1 MSFGILNLLL
11 FLLMGNPGSPVRE
24 QMPSEWKSYARED
37 CFYSVSHD
45 INKKNLPESEF
56 REYLMNES
64 RAEVARQIKI
74 IVHDVSTL
82 ETNAVDGNGTV
93 TYRASSNFS
102 TDVTLRYLKT
112 RSVYDA
118 KKREGYAIAWISRSD
133 LQDIYKSRAS
143 KVKAMLDVS
152 VRAEEE
158 GKVDVALKY
167 AYWALI
173 LQYTLPEDY
182 VVSYPEGGLA
192 VNLYARNRIETLLS
206 GLSFRYLGPSPSDP
220 LTGRLEA
227 AYQGRPVS
235 SLDFTYDDGLGS
247 SDVMQVR
254 DGVGLIEFR
263 AGIEVRNVDIR
274 VEYAYRDES
283 ASDPEMKMALAEVSP
298 IYFPDALK
306 RGVSVSAITSVP
318 GVPSLSS
325 SLSGTVSAAFDRI
338 STGVSSV
345 MPERNLQFVCADRVA
360 GVVAAIGRKDYSSV
374 KSLFTEEGYEVFERL
389 LHYGNARV
397 MDDSP
402 VQVVAEAGGYVCR
415 SVPMKF
421 TFPNSRKSFWENVVF
436 RMDAEGRIN
445 NLTFALDAE
454 AVQGILSKT
463 QWPDGAKMA
472 LIAFLENYKTAFAL
486 TRLDYISSIFSDD
499 ALIIVGRTV
508 KTTRLDNGIRMAQD
522 AVVYNRYTKNAY
534 LEQLRRSFDSKEYI
548 NLRFANTDVCKLTRG
563 VHKNLYGIQ
572 LKQDYFSSNYG
583 DTGYLYLLVDMEDSE
598 RPLIYIRTWQPQP
611 DPDFGLYGPGTDFN
625 LSE

>member
-1 MSFGILNLLL
+1 MFSGILSLLL
-11 FLLMGNPGSPVRE
+11 VLLMGNPGSPIQE
-24 QMPSEWKSYARED
+24 QMPSEWKIYTRED
-37 CFYSVSHD
+37 CFYSVSHE
-45 INKKNLPESEF
+45 INRKNLSESEF
-56 REYLMNES
+56 REYLLNEA

-74 IVHDVSTL
+74 IVHDVSSL
-82 ETNAVDGNGTV
+82 ETNAVNGKGEV
-93 TYRASSNFS
+93 IYRASSNFS

-112 RSVYDA
+112 RSVYDT

-133 LQDIYKSRAS
+133 LQDIYKSRAA
-143 KVKAMLDVS
+143 KVAAMLDVS

-158 GKVDVALKY
+158 GKVDIALKY

-173 LQYTLPEDY
+173 LQYTLPEDF
-182 VVSYPEGGLA
+182 VVRYPEGGLA
-192 VNLYARNRIETLLS
+192 VSLYARDRIESLLS

-227 AYQGRPVS
+227 TYQGRPVT
-235 SLDFTYDDGLGS
+235 SLDFTYDDGMGT
-247 SDVMQVR
+247 SDAMQVR

-263 AGIEVRNVDIR
+263 AGMEVRNIDVK
-274 VEYAYRDES
+274 VEYTYRDES

-306 RGVSVSAITSVP
+306 RGVSVYAKASSV
-318 GVPSLSS
+318 GVPSVSA
-325 SLSGTVSAAFDRI
+325 SLSKTVEAAFGQI
-338 STGVSSV
+338 SAGVSSV
-345 MPERNLQFVCADRVA
+345 MPERNLQAVCAGRVA
-360 GVVAAIGRKDYSSV
+360 DVVAAIGRKDYSSV
-374 KSLFTEEGYEVFERL
+374 RSLFTDEGYEVFERL
-389 LHYGNARV
+389 LHYGKARV
-397 MDDSP
+397 LDDSP

-421 TFPNSRKSFWENVVF
+421 SFPNNSKSFWENIVF
-436 RMDAEGRIN
+436 RMDAAGKIN

-472 LIAFLENYKTAFAL
+472 LIDFLENYKTAFAL

-499 ALIIVGRTV
+499 ALIVVGRTV
-508 KTTRLDNGIRMAQD
+508 KTTRLDNGIRMTQD
-522 AVVYNRYTKNAY
+522 AVLYNRYTKSAY
-534 LEQLRRSFDSKEYI
+534 IEQLSRSFASKEYI
-548 NLRFANTDVCKLTRG
+548 NLRFANADVCKLTRG

-611 DPDFGLYGPGTDFN
+611 DPDFGLYGPGSDFN
-625 LSE
+625 FSE

>member
-1 MSFGILNLLL
+1 MFSGILSLLL
-11 FLLMGNPGSPVRE
+11 VLLMGNPGSPIQE
-24 QMPSEWKSYARED
+24 QMPSEWKIYTRED
-37 CFYSVSHD
+37 CFYSVSHE
-45 INKKNLPESEF
+45 INRKNLSESEF
-56 REYLMNES
+56 REYLLNEA

-74 IVHDVSTL
+74 IVHDVSSL
-82 ETNAVDGNGTV
+82 ETNAVNGKGEV
-93 TYRASSNFS
+93 VYRASSNFS

-118 KKREGYAIAWISRSD
+118 KKKEGYAIAWISRSD
-133 LQDIYKSRAS
+133 LQDIYKSRAA
-143 KVKAMLDVS
+143 KVAAMLDVS

-173 LQYTLPEDY
+173 LQYTLPEDF
-182 VVSYPEGGLA
+182 VVRYPEGGLA
-192 VNLYARNRIETLLS
+192 VNLYARNRIESLLS

-227 AYQGRPVS
+227 TYQGRPVT
-235 SLDFTYDDGLGS
+235 SLDFTYDDGMGT
-247 SDVMQVR
+247 SDAMQVR
-254 DGVGLIEFR
+254 DGVGRIEFR
-263 AGIEVRNVDIR
+263 AGMEVRNIDVK

-298 IYFPDALK
+298 IYFSDALK
-306 RGVSVSAITSVP
+306 RGVSVYAKASSV
-318 GVPSLSS
+318 GVPSVSA
-325 SLSGTVSAAFDRI
+325 SLSKAVEAAFGQI
-338 STGVSSV
+338 SAGVSSV
-345 MPERNLQFVCADRVA
+345 MPERNLQAVCAGRVA
-360 GVVAAIGRKDYSSV
+360 DVVAAIGRKDYSSV
-374 KSLFTEEGYEVFERL
+374 RSLFTDEGYEVFERL
-389 LHYGNARV
+389 LHYGKARV
-397 MDDSP
+397 LDDSP

-421 TFPNSRKSFWENVVF
+421 SFPNNSKSFWENIVF
-436 RMDAEGRIN
+436 RMDAAGKIN

-472 LIAFLENYKTAFAL
+472 LIDFLENYKTAFAL

-499 ALIIVGRTV
+499 ALIVVGRTV
-508 KTTRLDNGIRMAQD
+508 KTTRLDNGIRMTQD
-522 AVVYNRYTKNAY
+522 AVLYNRYTKSAY
-534 LEQLRRSFDSKEYI
+534 IEQLSRSFASKEYI
-548 NLRFANTDVCKLTRG
+548 NLRFANADVCKLTRG

-611 DPDFGLYGPGTDFN
+611 DPDFGLYGPGSDFN
-625 LSE
+625 FSE

>member
-1 MSFGILNLLL
+1 MSLGILTLLL
-11 FLLMGNPGSPVRE
+11 GLLMGNPGSPIQE
-24 QMPSEWKSYARED
+24 QMPSEWKNYTRED
-37 CFYSVSHD
+37 CFYSVSHE
-45 INKKNLPESEF
+45 INKRNLTESEF
-56 REYLMNES
+56 REYLMNEA

-74 IVHDVSTL
+74 IVHDVSSL
-82 ETNAVDGNGTV
+82 ETNAVNGNGEV
-93 TYRASSNFS
+93 VYRASSNFS

-118 KKREGYAIAWISRSD
+118 KKKEGYAIAWISRSD
-133 LQDIYKSRAS
+133 LQDIYKARAA

-173 LQYTLPEDY
+173 LQYTLPEDF
-182 VVSYPEGGLA
+182 VVRYPEDGLA
-192 VNLYARNRIETLLS
+192 VNLYARNRIESLLS
-206 GLSFRYLGPSPSDP
+206 GLSFRYLGPSRSDP
-220 LTGRLEA
+220 LMGRLEA
-227 AYQGRPVS
+227 TYQGRAVS
-235 SLDFTYDDGLGS
+235 SLDFTYDDGLGT
-247 SDVMQVR
+247 SDAMQVR

-263 AGIEVRNVDIR
+263 SGIEVRNIDVR

-298 IYFPDALK
+298 ILFPDALK
-306 RGVSVSAITSVP
+306 RGVSVYTSASAAQTSSV
-318 GVPSLSS
+318 SAT
-325 SLSGTVSAAFDRI
+325 LSGTVGAAFDRI
-338 STGVSSV
+338 SVGVSSV
-345 MPERNLQFVCADRVA
+345 MPERNMQAECADRVA
-360 GVVAAIGRKDYSSV
+360 RVVAAIGRKDYASV

-389 LHYGNARV
+389 VRYGKARV
-397 MDDSP
+397 MDESP

-421 TFPNSRKSFWENVVF
+421 FFPNNHKSFWENVVF
-436 RMDAEGRIN
+436 WMDAEGNID
-445 NLTFALDAE
+445 NLTFALEAE

-463 QWPDGAKMA
+463 QWADGAKMA

-508 KTTRLDNGIRMAQD
+508 KITRLDNGIRMRQD
-522 AVVYNRYTKNAY
+522 AVEYNRYTKSTY
-534 LEQLRRSFDSKEYI
+534 LEHLRRSFESKEYI
-548 NLRFANTDVCKLTRG
+548 NLRFANTDVCKMTRG

-583 DTGYLYLLVDMEDSE
+583 DTGYLYLLVDMEDSG

-625 LSE
+625 ISE

>member
-1 MSFGILNLLL
+1 MVLSGILHLLL
-11 FLLMGNPGSPVRE
+11 FLLMGNPGSPVQE
-24 QMPSEWKSYARED
+24 QMPPEWKNYTRED
-37 CFYSVSHD
+37 CFYSVLHET
-45 INKKNLPESEF
+45 IKKNLSESEF
-56 REYLMNES
+56 REYLMNEA
-64 RAEVARQIKI
+64 RGEVARQIKI
-74 IVHDVSTL
+74 IVNDVSSLQT
-82 ETNAVDGNGTV
+82 TAVNGKGEIV
-93 TYRASSNFS
+93 YRASSNFS

-112 RSVYDA
+112 RSIYDA

-133 LQDIYKSRAS
+133 LQDIYKSRAA
-143 KVKAMLDVS
+143 KVAAMLDVS

-158 GKVDVALKY
+158 GKVDIALKY

-173 LQYTLPEDY
+173 LQYTLPEDF
-182 VVSYPEGGLA
+182 VVRYPEGGLA
-192 VNLYARNRIETLLS
+192 VNLYARNRIESLLS
-206 GLSFRYLGPSPSDP
+206 GLSFRYMGKSPSDP

-227 AYQGRPVS
+227 TYQGRPVS
-235 SLDFTYDDGLGS
+235 SLDFTYDDGLGT
-247 SDVMQVR
+247 SDAMQVH

-263 AGIEVRNVDIR
+263 AGMEVRNIDVR
-274 VEYAYRDES
+274 VEYAYRNES

-306 RGVSVSAITSVP
+306 RGVSVFPAAAAD
-318 GVPSLSS
+318 GSLSA
-325 SLSGTVSAAFDRI
+325 SLAETVSAAFGKI

-345 MPERNLQFVCADRVA
+345 MPERNLQAVCAGRVA

-374 KSLFTEEGYEVFERL
+374 RPLFTEEGYEVFERL

-397 MDDSP
+397 LDTSP

-421 TFPNSRKSFWENVVF
+421 SFPNNQQSFWENVVF
-436 RMDAEGRIN
+436 RMDAEGKID

-499 ALIIVGRTV
+499 ALIVVGRAV
-508 KTTRLDNGIRMAQD
+508 KTTRLDNGIQMKTD

-534 LEQLRRSFDSKEYI
+534 IEQLRRSFDSKEYI
-548 NLRFANTDVCKLTRG
+548 NLRFANADVCKLTRG

-583 DTGYLYLLVDMEDSE
+583 DTGYLYLLVDMENSE

-611 DPDFGLYGPGTDFN
+611 DPDFGLYGPGSDFDF
-625 LSE
+625 SE

>member
-1 MSFGILNLLL
+1 MSFGILTYLL
-11 FLLMGNPGSPVRE
+11 FLLMGNPGSPIRE
-24 QMPSEWKSYARED
+24 QMPSEWKNYTRED
-37 CFYSVSHD
+37 CFYSVSHE
-45 INKKNLPESEF
+45 INKKNLSESEF
-56 REYLMNES
+56 KEYLMNES

-82 ETNAVDGNGTV
+82 ETNAVNEKGTV
-93 TYRASSNFS
+93 VYRASSNFS

-133 LQDIYKSRAS
+133 LQDIYKSRAA

-173 LQYTLPEDY
+173 LQYTLPEDF
-182 VVSYPEGGLA
+182 VVCYPEGGLA
-192 VNLYARNRIETLLS
+192 VNLYARNRIESLLS

-227 AYQGRPVS
+227 TYQGRPVS
-235 SLDFTYDDGLGS
+235 SLDFTYDDGLGE
-247 SDVMQVR
+247 SDAMQVH

-263 AGIEVRNVDIR
+263 AGMEVRNIDIK

-298 IYFPDALK
+298 ILFPDALK
-306 RGVSVSAITSVP
+306 RGVNVYTQVSSVGVPSVSA
-318 GVPSLSS
+318 
-325 SLSGTVSAAFDRI
+325 SLSGTVGAAFDRI
-338 STGVSSV
+338 SSGVSSV
-345 MPERNLQFVCADRVA
+345 MPERNLQAVCSYRVA
-360 GVVAAIGRKDYSSV
+360 NVVAAIGRKDYSSV

-397 MDDSP
+397 LDDSP

-421 TFPNSRKSFWENVVF
+421 SFPQSQKSFWENVVF
-436 RMDAEGRIN
+436 RMDAEGRIE
-445 NLTFALDAE
+445 NLTFALEAE
-454 AVQGILSKT
+454 TVQGILSKT
-463 QWPDGAKMA
+463 QWTDGAKMA

-486 TRLDYISSIFSDD
+486 TRLDYISEIFSDD

-522 AVVYNRYTKNAY
+522 AVVYNRYTKSAY

-548 NLRFANTDVCKLTRG
+548 NLRFANADVCKLTRG

-611 DPDFGLYGPGTDFN
+611 DPDFGLYGPGSDFN
-625 LSE
+625 ISE

>member
-1 MSFGILNLLL
+1 MLSGILSLLL
-11 FLLMGNPGSPVRE
+11 VLLMGNPGSPIQE
-24 QMPSEWKSYARED
+24 QMPSEWKIYTRED
-37 CFYSVSHD
+37 CFYSVSHE
-45 INKKNLPESEF
+45 INRKNLSESEF
-56 REYLMNES
+56 REYLLNEA
-64 RAEVARQIKI
+64 RAEVAQQIKI
-74 IVHDVSTL
+74 IVHDVSSL
-82 ETNAVDGNGTV
+82 ETNAVNGKGEV
-93 TYRASSNFS
+93 VYRASSNFS

-118 KKREGYAIAWISRSD
+118 KKKEGYAFAWISRSD
-133 LQDIYKSRAS
+133 LQDIYKSRAA
-143 KVKAMLDVS
+143 KVAAMLDVS

-173 LQYTLPEDY
+173 LQYTLPEDF
-182 VVSYPEGGLA
+182 VIRYPEGGLA
-192 VNLYARNRIETLLS
+192 VSLYARERIESLLS

-227 AYQGRPVS
+227 TYQGRPVT
-235 SLDFTYDDGLGS
+235 SLDFTYDDGMGT
-247 SDVMQVR
+247 SDAMQVR
-254 DGVGLIEFR
+254 DGVGRIEFR
-263 AGIEVRNVDIR
+263 AGMEVRNIDVK

-306 RGVSVSAITSVP
+306 RGVSVYAKASSV
-318 GVPSLSS
+318 GVPSVSA
-325 SLSGTVSAAFDRI
+325 SLSESVGTAFGQISA
-338 STGVSSV
+338 GVSSV
-345 MPERNLQFVCADRVA
+345 MPERNLQAVCAGRVA
-360 GVVAAIGRKDYSSV
+360 DVVAAIGRKDYSSV
-374 KSLFTEEGYEVFERL
+374 RSLFTDEGYEVFERL
-389 LHYGNARV
+389 LHYGKARV
-397 MDDSP
+397 LDDSP

-421 TFPNSRKSFWENVVF
+421 SFPNNHKSFWENVVF
-436 RMDAEGRIN
+436 RMDAEGKIN

-472 LIAFLENYKTAFAL
+472 LIDFLENYKTAFAL

-499 ALIIVGRTV
+499 ALIVVGRTV
-508 KTTRLDNGIRMAQD
+508 KTTRLDNGIRMTQD
-522 AVVYNRYTKNAY
+522 AVLYNRYTKSAY
-534 LEQLRRSFDSKEYI
+534 IEQLSRSFASKEYI
-548 NLRFANTDVCKLTRG
+548 NLRFANADVCKLTRG

-611 DPDFGLYGPGTDFN
+611 DPDFGLYGPGSDFN
-625 LSE
+625 FSE